1 LAQQFK
7 KMVIEDLE
15 LEFESE
21 EKNKGD
27 GSIQPDVE
35 LVFAVEADSVPTS
48 SPEAPAKG
56 ADNVTPITQA
66 KKTPSA
72 PTPPMGSAPASQT
85 PSPNAPAI
93 GDPAQVQEIK
103 NQSMQAAQAA
113 IDASLKQLQS
123 ALQLQMQQMS
133 QTMLLMQQKLQQVET
148 KIAQGGGGGAQV
160 NANPQVD
167 YERKLAV
174 SDYRGDI
181 SGDFKLLE
189 FKINQILLQVHAKN
203 PNFQKEILNIKK
215 MMQDFQV
222 KFQKKE

>member
-1 LAQQFK
+1 MAQQLK

-21 EKNKGD
+21 EKKGD

-35 LVFAVEADSVPTS
+35 LVFAVEADKPTS
-48 SPEAPAKG
+48 SDAPTLG
-56 ADNVTPITQA
+56 AGNVTPIGQA
-66 KKTPSA
+66 KKTPSPA
-72 PTPPMGSAPASQT
+72 TQSPPQSGNSAGQMS
-85 PSPNAPAI
+85 SPNTPANGEI
-93 GDPAQVQEIK
+93 AHVSQEIK
-103 NQSMQAAQAA
+103 NQTMQAAQAA
-113 IDASLKQLQS
+113 IDASLKQLQTT
-123 ALQLQMQQMS
+123 LQLQMQQMS
-133 QTMLLMQQKLQQVET
+133 QTLLLMQQKLQQVES
-148 KIAQGGGGGAQV
+148 KIAQGGGGTQA

>member
-21 EKNKGD
+21 EKSKGD
-27 GSIQPDVE
+27 GSIQPNVE
-35 LVFAVEADSVPTS
+35 LVFAVEADAPT
-48 SPEAPAKG
+48 PTEAPAKG
-56 ADNVTPITQA
+56 AGNVTPITQA
-66 KKTPSA
+66 KKSPTTQTPPTGSA
-72 PTPPMGSAPASQT
+72 PTSQT
-85 PSPNAPAI
+85 ATPTAPAI
-93 GDPAQVQEIK
+93 GDPAQVQELK
-103 NQSMQAAQAA
+103 NQTMQAAQAA
-113 IDASLKQLQS
+113 IDASLKQLQTT
-123 ALQLQMQQMS
+123 LQMQMQQMS
-133 QTMLLMQQKLQQVET
+133 QTLLLMQQKLQQVET
-148 KIAQGGGGGAQV
+148 KIAQGGGGAAAV

-174 SDYRGDI
+174 SDYRGDV

-215 MMQDFQV
+215 MMQDFQL